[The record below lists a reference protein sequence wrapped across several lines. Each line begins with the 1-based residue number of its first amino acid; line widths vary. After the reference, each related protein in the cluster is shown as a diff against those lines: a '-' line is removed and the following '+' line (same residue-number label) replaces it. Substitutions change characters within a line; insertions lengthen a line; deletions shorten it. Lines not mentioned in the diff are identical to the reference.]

1 MVGRIIGHY
10 RIVEK
15 LGGGGMG
22 VVYKAEDTKLKRL
35 VALKFLPQEL
45 SKDRQALERFQ
56 REAQAASALNHPN
69 ICTIHDIDEY
79 EGQPFIAMELLEGE
93 TLKRRLAVAPA
104 SGRHAAGTAA
114 LRSDELLD
122 LAIQIADALDAAHAK
137 GIIHRDIKPANIF
150 VTQRGQ
156 AKILDFGLAKLVPH
170 VGAGLRPAPTEATA
184 APTASV
190 EPEHL
195 TSPGVA
201 LGTVAYMS
209 PEQARGEELDARTDL
224 FSFGA
229 VLYEMATGKQAFG
242 GASTAVIFTA
252 ILTQAP
258 TSPLTLN
265 PDAPPK
271 LEEIINKAL
280 EKDREMRYQSAAD
293 LRSELKRLKRD
304 TESGRAAVVGA
315 GFARPREGRALP
327 YMRWAA
333 LGVAILALVAV
344 AVVLGLNLG
353 GLRDRLLPKAAA
365 PRIESLAVLPLAN
378 LSGDPEQEYFA
389 DGMTEELITNLAK
402 ISALKVISRTSMMQ
416 YKGTKKPLPQI
427 AKELNVDALIEGSVL
442 REGGQVRI
450 TAQLIQASTDQHL
463 WAESYQRDLRG
474 VLALQGEIAGVIAEK
489 VRAVVTPTERARL
502 GSARPVNPE
511 THEAYLKAMFYLY
524 KKTPEGF
531 AKGLALLQQAIE
543 KDPTDPL
550 PYAGLALAYPIIY
563 HGPGGTI
570 PPREGFPR
578 ARAAALKA
586 LELDESSAQAHLALA
601 AIKFYFDWDWTGA
614 EKEFRRALELNPN
627 LPEAHA
633 HYGWYLHVFGRFEE
647 GLAEGKRAVELDPL
661 TSVYTAW
668 VGWMYLNAHQDDK
681 AIAEARKALELDP
694 NSPDA
699 LFVLGIAYAQKGMF
713 EQGIAA
719 SQKLVA
725 VNPDWKFGLAYVY
738 ALTGRKGDA
747 LKTMAEME
755 REDYPKFALWIAD
768 IQSTTIPTM
777 RNKEETFRA
786 LQAAYEYHHI
796 FLPWTLRD
804 ATSLWRSDPRFQELR
819 RRMNFPP

>member
-1 MVGRIIGHY
+1 MLGQQLGHY
-10 RIVEK
+10 RILEK
-15 LGGGGMG
+15 IGAGGMG
-22 VVYKAEDTKLKRL
+22 EVYRAHDEQLDRD
-35 VALKFLPQEL
+35 VALKVLPAHTLTDEIARARL
-45 SKDRQALERFQ
+45 L
-56 REAQAASALNHPN
+56 REARAAAALNHPH
-69 ICTIHDIDEY
+69 ICTIHEVG
-79 EGQPFIAMELLEGE
+79 EAGGQAYIAMELVEGKPLSALVPGQGLPVE
-93 TLKRRLAVAPA
+93 TV
-104 SGRHAAGTAA
+104 
-114 LRSDELLD
+114 LRFGS
-122 LAIQIADALDAAHAK
+122 QIADALAHAHERR
-137 GIIHRDIKPANIF
+137 IVHRDLKSANVVI
-150 VTQRGQ
+150 TPEGR
-156 AKILDFGLAKLVPH
+156 AKVLDFGLAK
-170 VGAGLRPAPTEATA
+170 RI
-184 APTASV
+184 S
-190 EPEHL
+190 
-195 TSPGVA
+195 
-201 LGTVAYMS
+201 
-209 PEQARGEELDARTDL
+209 GEELAEVTTRSQASLTQAGALIGTVPYMAPEQLRGQPADARSDVWAL
-224 FSFGA
+224 G
-229 VLYEMATGKQAFG
+229 VMLYEMVA
-242 GASTAVIFTA
+242 GARPFQGQTSFELSSAILNQVPPPLSPAVPTQLGAVIERCLA
-252 ILTQAP
+252 KEPGQRYQQGSEVRA
-258 TSPLTLN
+258 
-265 PDAPPK
+265 
-271 LEEIINKAL
+271 AL
-280 EKDREMRYQSAAD
+280 EAVQS
-293 LRSELKRLKRD
+293 
-304 TESGRAAVVGA
+304 GA
-315 GFARPREGRALP
+315 ALP
-327 YMRWAA
+327 AWPAWKYALSRRRW
-333 LGVAILALVAV
+333 LALVAALATV
-344 AVVLGLNLG
+344 FAVLAALNFERLRTRLTG
-353 GLRDRLLPKAAA
+353 GA
-365 PRIESLAVLPLAN
+365 PRIQSLAVLPLEN
-378 LSGDPEQEYFA
+378 LSGDKEQDYFA

-819 RRMNFPP
+819 RRMNFPQ